1 MIVDLVVEEIGNHD
15 PVSPKTMEPVRPAV
29 IGMAVDVE
37 VEVETMA
44 TAIVTTT
51 TMVVVDEG
59 VAADMRHVNTMVVA
73 VVDRHI
79 RHMPV
84 VVVVMAEVVVTV
96 KVLDANEVATTIT
109 ITGVVV
115 VVVIEMEVAMMI
127 LLVDI
132 LPVVADEGKKSRTSY
147 TSHKHHNTIT
157 LL

>member
-37 VEVETMA
+37 VEAMA